1 MSLTKANINAITK
14 LAQQGIGALD
24 QAQAAL
30 ESSGTIAAKIV
41 RFIGAPADESEF
53 TATWAEIRAVLDSC
67 GISTKAAKGTA
78 ARKFYQAAAMAAS
91 RLKLELGFRE
101 VAETSKK
108 TGAATGSKRDER
120 ASAFESAEA
129 STAAAGCTAEAFASF
144 MAAAPSAVLRE
155 WASQFKSAETLCGFF
170 GYRAPA
176 AVTTATK
183 APKAKPAK
191 AD

>member
-1 MSLTKANINAITK
+1 MALTKANITAITK

-24 QAQAAL
+24 TAQAAL

-41 RFIGAPADESEF
+41 RFIGAPADEAEF
-53 TATWAEIRAVLDSC
+53 GATWTEIRVVLDTC

-120 ASAFESAEA
+120 AASFEGAEA
-129 STAAAGCTAEAFASF
+129 SVAAAGCTVESFASF

-155 WASQFKSAETLCGFF
+155 WASQFKSADTLCGFF
-170 GYRAPA
+170 GYRAPT
-176 AVTTATK
+176 AVTK
-183 APKAKPAK
+183 APKAKAAK